1 MSILPVCLWSHSP
14 AAQRG
19 QEDARRA
26 MVETDHSEESTLQN
40 RVNIWKRC
48 FSVSQR
54 RLTSLTHMSC
64 LSSWIELPLISDK
77 NITIGCRTFRRPLFI
92 ICSISLLFHYW
103 TVYET
108 VANVVSHSMAH
119 GSKCR
124 LFIGQYRVAYNK
136 VIKTWRMLR
145 LKPRAWRE
153 RGSWSECV
161 IDQRGAVK
169 WERDSYPSWR
179 MDARFVFLQ
188 MYNLFLFIPFE
199 SSCSSLKS

>member
-1 MSILPVCLWSHSP
+1 ME
-14 AAQRG
+14 A
-19 QEDARRA
+19 
-26 MVETDHSEESTLQN
+26 
-40 RVNIWKRC
+40 
-48 FSVSQR
+48 

-145 LKPRAWRE
+145 LKPIAWRGE
-153 RGSWSECV
+153 GIVVRLCYRSVRSSKMREG
-161 IDQRGAVK
+161 
-169 WERDSYPSWR
+169 
-179 MDARFVFLQ
+179 FVSILKNGCTLCFLADVQ
-188 MYNLFLFIPFE
+188 FV
-199 SSCSSLKS
+199 SLHPIWVLLLKPQVFRSRI